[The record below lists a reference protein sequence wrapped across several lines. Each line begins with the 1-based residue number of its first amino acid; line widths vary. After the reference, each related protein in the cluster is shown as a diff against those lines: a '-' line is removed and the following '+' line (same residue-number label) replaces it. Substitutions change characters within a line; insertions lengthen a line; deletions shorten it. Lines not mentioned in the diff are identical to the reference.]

1 METNV
6 NNTTNP
12 QHDAKLPVMP
22 SYFKCRFF
30 NERQFLVEFIC
41 KADNEDSAKKQWKKK
56 YRNKYNLLEVVPL

>member
-1 METNV
+1 MEKKLD
-6 NNTTNP
+6 NTTEQ

-41 KADNEDSAKKQWKKK
+41 KADNEDGAKKQWKAK
-56 YRNKYNLLEVVPL
+56 YGNRYNLLEVVPL